1 MKTAK
6 QLGIT
11 PTQRRNIA
19 RLTLFVKDA
28 VPPPRFDINTHH
40 SGDNDNPS
48 AATYECGT
56 TACFCG
62 YGPLAGIKP
71 KRSENWFSYAT
82 RAMTGGYVSMLGS
95 DSKLWTF
102 LFDGE
107 HKNSKSAAVRRG
119 AYFLMNGLPEGES
132 LDTWEAPRSFRPDW
146 EAIKE
151 IAQ

>member
-28 VPPPRFDINTHH
+28 VPPPKFNIKSFH
-40 SGDNDNPS
+40 SKEEEGPS
-48 AATYECGT
+48 GVSYECGT

-71 KRSENWFSYAT
+71 KKGEGWSAYST
-82 RAMTGGYVSMLGS
+82 RTMAYRFGEV
-95 DSKLWTF
+95 WTF
-102 LFDGE
+102 LFDTE
-107 HKNSKSAAVRRG
+107 HKNSKAAAVRRG
-119 AYFLMNGLPEGES
+119 AWLLMNGLP
-132 LDTWEAPRSFRPDW
+132 DDVNICTWEPPKSFKPDW
-146 EAIKE
+146 EAIKS
-151 IAQ
+151 ILA

>member
-6 QLGIT
+6 ELGIT

-28 VPPPRFDINTHH
+28 VAPPRFNIGSHH
-40 SGDNDNPS
+40 SEENETP
-48 AATYECGT
+48 ALATYECGT

-71 KRSENWFSYAT
+71 KKDEDWFDYAYRT
-82 RAMTGGYVSMLGS
+82 MTGRGDRALW
-95 DSKLWTF
+95 KL
-102 LFDGE
+102 LFDDG
-107 HKNSKSAAVRRG
+107 HKNSKDAAVRRG
-119 AYFLMNGLPEGES
+119 AYFLMNGFPTNKNLYAF
-132 LDTWEAPRSFRPDW
+132 EAPRSFRPDW

-151 IAQ
+151 VAA